1 MLAIFRTMAL
11 AITSLATF
19 ALAQD
24 PACLVNGGFIA
35 TCAFPGLD
43 FNKTSLGMYC
53 LNDKYHVYGYN
64 WTW

>member
-1 MLAIFRTMAL
+1 MKAIFSPMAI
-11 AITSLATF
+11 AIASLTTF

-24 PACLVNGGFIA
+24 PACLVNGGFTA
-35 TCAFPGLD
+35 TCAFPGLY

-53 LNDKYHVYGYN
+53 LNDEYSVYGYN